1 MKSVPVSFGTL
12 LACILLAAP
21 SLAGGKPSFDC
32 AKADNDATKAVCA
45 SDALAELDREL
56 ARLYHLAVSGQYMT
70 PEREK
75 ELKATQR
82 GWIKGRDECWKSD
95 LGLET
100 CIANEYAFRIH
111 ELREGYAD
119 ARRDD
124 GAGASLG
131 PLAIVCKGFD
141 AGISA
146 VFVNTADP
154 MVSLK
159 WNDSSIVL
167 PRVGSA
173 SGAKYESDTWGGV
186 SSFWT
191 QGKEALFTP
200 PGGTE
205 LTCVVEEIG

>member
-1 MKSVPVSFGTL
+1 MRGRKKIRWLLWEILSTRGNFASHHALSREILSVDHAEGNAVVVGDDE
-12 LACILLAAP
+12 IVDAAFLEQP
-21 SLAGGKPSFDC
+21 Q
-32 AKADNDATKAVCA
+32 
-45 SDALAELDREL
+45 
-56 ARLYHLAVSGQYMT
+56 HLA
-70 PEREK
+70 
-75 ELKATQR
+75 
-82 GWIKGRDECWKSD
+82 DETIAVDVLGICRHVAADGFDAD
-95 LGLET
+95 LGAAGLEGAGE
-100 CIANEYAFRIH
+100 IALGEDACKSPIFR
-111 ELREGYAD
+111 D
-119 ARRDD
+119 NDD

-173 SGAKYESDTWGGV
+173 SGAKYESDAWGGV